1 MGVFDFFAKF
11 LCPLFKTAF
20 LCYNIEKT
28 MRKRQMQHKKHLKKQ
43 NEKAYIDFRRPCRRQ
58 IHHR

>member
-28 MRKRQMQHKKHLKKQ
+28 MQKGKCNTKAF
-43 NEKAYIDFRRPCRRQ
+43 EKTK
-58 IHHR
+58 

>member
-1 MGVFDFFAKF
+1 MGAFNFFAKF

-28 MRKRQMQHKKHLKKQ
+28 MQKRQMQHKKAF
-43 NEKAYIDFRRPCRRQ
+43 EKTK
-58 IHHR
+58 

>member
-1 MGVFDFFAKF
+1 MGVFNFFAKF

-28 MRKRQMQHKKHLKKQ
+28 MQKRQMQHKKAF
-43 NEKAYIDFRRPCRRQ
+43 EKTK
-58 IHHR
+58 

>member
-11 LCPLFKTAF
+11 LYPLFKTAF

-28 MRKRQMQHKKHLKKQ
+28 MQKKANATQKS
-43 NEKAYIDFRRPCRRQ
+43 I
-58 IHHR
+58 